1 MRRREADMGVCE
13 TVRETVSRYDMI
25 PRGSRVIACLSGGA
39 DSVCLLRVLEMLRND
54 LGFSLY
60 AVHVNHCLRG
70 EESDRDMHFCEEL
83 CKGLDIPLSVYHVD
97 VKGYCAEKGTS
108 TEEGAR
114 ILRYGAFD
122 TESQKLGGA
131 LIATAHNKGDNSETV
146 IFNLARGTG
155 IRGLR
160 GIPPKRD
167 SIIRPLLG
175 VTRAEIEDL
184 LETLGQDFVTDST
197 NLTEEYSRNVIRHRV
212 VPVLEGINGN
222 FTEAVSRL
230 SESAAED
237 EEYFEK
243 LLETIP
249 HNEIC
254 GYPPSVRK
262 RYIRKLLS
270 EANVEC
276 SYERLSILDGKMV
289 SEKNAKY
296 QLKGDIFA
304 VFTGGVMEI
313 KLLPSYDKISFE
325 KQIDLLHNDEIVIP
339 EFDKTVIIRR
349 FCNDIL
355 QRGGN
360 VQRKLTNHLVSC
372 DKIQGVVTLRNKRDG
387 DRICFHNRGVTTKLK
402 KHFNA
407 LKLSERERNSALVM
421 EDEMGIFW
429 CEYGGA
435 AERVFPESIAFSQST
450 SCSENI
456 FEISVRKT
464 ADNDY
469 RDYK

>member
-1 MRRREADMGVCE
+1 
-13 TVRETVSRYDMI
+13 MI
-25 PRGSRVIACLSGGA
+25 PEGSRVIACLSGGA

-54 LGFSLY
+54 LGFSLF

-70 EESDRDMHFCEEL
+70 EESDRDMDFCREL

-114 ILRYGAFD
+114 ILRYGAFE
-122 TESQKLGGA
+122 TESKKLGGA
-131 LIATAHNKGDNSETV
+131 LIATAHNKGDNCETV

-160 GIPPKRD
+160 GIPHKRD
-167 SIIRPLLG
+167 GIIRPLIG
-175 VTRAEIEDL
+175 VTRAEIEAF
-184 LETLGQDFVTDST
+184 LEALGQDFVTDST
-197 NLTEEYSRNVIRHRV
+197 NLTEEYSRNIIRHRV
-212 VPVLEGINGN
+212 VPVLERINGN
-222 FTEAVSRL
+222 FCQAVSRL

-237 EEYFEK
+237 EEYFEG
-243 LLETIP
+243 LLEAIP
-249 HNEIC
+249 RNEVC
-254 GYPPSVRK
+254 SYPPSVRK

-270 EANVEC
+270 EAGIEC
-276 SYERLSILDGKMV
+276 SYERLSILDGMMM
-289 SEKNAKY
+289 SGKNAKY
-296 QLKGDIFA
+296 QLKGDVFA
-304 VFTGGVMEI
+304 LFSGGVMEI
-313 KLLPSYDKISFE
+313 KALPSYDKISFE
-325 KQIDLLHNDEIVIP
+325 KQIDLLHNDKIVIP

-349 FCNDIL
+349 LCNDIYKCE
-355 QRGGN
+355 GN
-360 VQRKLTNHLVSC
+360 IQKKLTNHFVNC

-387 DRICFHNRGVTTKLK
+387 DRICFHNRGITTKLK

-407 LKLSERERNSALVM
+407 LKLSEKERNAALVL
-421 EDEMGIFW
+421 EDEMGVFW

-435 AERVFPESIAFSQST
+435 AERVFPESSVFSENT
-450 SCSENI
+450 CCPENI

-469 RDYK
+469 RSFK

>member
-1 MRRREADMGVCE
+1 MHRLKADMGVIDI
-13 TVRETVSRYDMI
+13 VRETVSRYDMI

-70 EESDRDMHFCEEL
+70 EESDRDMDFCKKLCGEL
-83 CKGLDIPLSVYHVD
+83 HIPLSVYHVD
-97 VKGYCAEKGTS
+97 VKSYCAETGTS

-114 ILRYGAFD
+114 ILRYGAFEE
-122 TESQKLGGA
+122 ESKKLGGA

-167 SIIRPLLG
+167 DIIRPLLG
-175 VTRAEIEDL
+175 VTRAEIEDFL
-184 LETLGQDFVTDST
+184 TALGQGYVTDST
-197 NLTEEYSRNVIRHRV
+197 NLTEDYSRNIIRHRV

-222 FTEAVSRL
+222 FAEAVSRL

-243 LLETIP
+243 LLKAIP

-270 EANVEC
+270 EANIEC
-276 SYERLSILDGKMV
+276 SYERLSILDGIMV
-289 SEKNAKY
+289 SGKNMKY

-304 VFTGGVMEI
+304 LFRDGVMEI
-313 KLLPSYDKISFE
+313 KALPSHDKISFE
-325 KQIDLLHNDEIVIP
+325 KKMDFLQNDEIVIP

-349 FCNDIL
+349 LCNDIL
-355 QRGGN
+355 QMDGN

-387 DRICFHNRGVTTKLK
+387 DRICFHNRGLTTKLK

-421 EDEMGIFW
+421 EDEAGIFW

-435 AERVFPESIAFSQST
+435 AERVFPESSAF
-450 SCSENI
+450 SENI

-469 RDYK
+469 PDFK

>member
-1 MRRREADMGVCE
+1 MLRREADMGVCDI
-13 TVRETVSRYDMI
+13 VRETVSRYDMI

-39 DSVCLLRVLEMLRND
+39 DSVCLLRVLNMLRNELD
-54 LGFSLY
+54 FSLY

-70 EESDRDMHFCEEL
+70 EESDRDMRFCEEL

-97 VKGYCAEKGTS
+97 VKGYCEEKGTS

-122 TESQKLGGA
+122 EESQKLGGA
-131 LIATAHNKGDNSETV
+131 LIATAHNKGDNCETV

-160 GIPPKRD
+160 GIPPIRD

-175 VTRAEIEDL
+175 VTRAEIEDFL
-184 LETLGQDFVTDST
+184 TSLGQGFVTDST

-212 VPVLEGINGN
+212 VPVLEGINVN
-222 FTEAVSRL
+222 FCVAVSRL

-249 HNEIC
+249 HNEIF

-262 RYIRKLLS
+262 RFIRKMLS
-270 EANVEC
+270 EKKIEC
-276 SYERLSILDGKMV
+276 SYERLSILDGMMV
-289 SEKNAKY
+289 SGKNVKY
-296 QLKGDIFA
+296 QLKGDVFA
-304 VFTGGVMEI
+304 VFSGGVMEI
-313 KLLPSYDKISFE
+313 KTLQSYDKIPFE
-325 KQIDLLHNDEIVIP
+325 KQLDLLQNDEIVIP
-339 EFDKTVIIRR
+339 EFDKTVIIRS
-349 FCNDIL
+349 FCNDIF
-355 QRGGN
+355 QNGTN
-360 VQRKLTNHLVSC
+360 IQKKLTNRLVSC

-387 DRICFHNRGVTTKLK
+387 DCIRFHKRDFTTKLK

-407 LKLSERERNSALVM
+407 LKLSETERDAALVL
-421 EDEMGIFW
+421 EDEMGVFW

-435 AERVFPESIAFSQST
+435 AERVYPENTVCA
-450 SCSENI
+450 ENI

-469 RDYK
+469 RDHK

>member
-1 MRRREADMGVCE
+1 MLRLKADMGVVD
-13 TVRETVSRYDMI
+13 TVRETVSRYGMI
-25 PRGSRVIACLSGGA
+25 PEGSRVIACLSGGA
-39 DSVCLLRVLEMLRND
+39 DSVCLLRVLHMLRD
-54 LGFSLY
+54 ETGFSLY

-83 CKGLDIPLSVYHVD
+83 CRELDIPLSVYHVD
-97 VKGYCAEKGTS
+97 VKGYCAENGTS
-108 TEEGAR
+108 AEEGAR
-114 ILRYGAFD
+114 ILRYGAFEK
-122 TESQKLGGA
+122 ESQKLGGA

-160 GIPPKRD
+160 GIPHKRD
-167 SIIRPLLG
+167 CIIRPLLG
-175 VTRAEIEDL
+175 VTRAEIEEFL
-184 LETLGQDFVTDST
+184 TALGQGFVTDST
-197 NLTEEYSRNVIRHRV
+197 NLTEDYSRNVIRHRV

-222 FTEAVSRL
+222 FAEAVSRL

-237 EEYFEK
+237 EEYFEELIK
-243 LLETIP
+243 TIP
-249 HNEIC
+249 ENEIC

-270 EANVEC
+270 VADIEC
-276 SYERLSILDGKMV
+276 SYERLSILDGMMV
-289 SEKNAKY
+289 SGKNTKY
-296 QLKGDIFA
+296 QLKGDVFA
-304 VFTGGVMEI
+304 VFKGGVMEI
-313 KLLPSYDKISFE
+313 MALPSYDKIFFD
-325 KQIDLLHNDEIVIP
+325 KQIDFLQNAETVIP

-349 FCNDIL
+349 VCNDIL
-355 QRGGN
+355 KSGTNIQK
-360 VQRKLTNHLVSC
+360 KLTNHLVSC

-407 LKLSERERNSALVM
+407 LKLSDNERNSALVM
-421 EDEMGIFW
+421 EDEVGVFW

-435 AERVFPESIAFSQST
+435 AERVFPESSESP
-450 SCSENI
+450 ENI